1 MINRVADRP
10 LPPASSSPHAPS
22 RPLIRATDVSD
33 LAKPLEKLIVKYPG
47 AALASAF
54 LIGVVV
60 AWWIKRK

>member
-1 MINRVADRP
+1 MINRVADH
-10 LPPASSSPHAPS
+10 PPSQTTPTSKAPV
-22 RPLIRATDVSD
+22 RPLIRSSD
-33 LAKPLEKLIVKYPG
+33 ISELAQPLEKLIVKYPG